1 MTEKI
6 ENKPNTKLDVMVE
19 EFDPFNQMGWT
30 RKHELSLLLLFHFV
44 NVTVS
49 FNLNK
54 SLLKNKKE
62 FIILDMSALRS
73 SYKIKMWC
81 LVLFV

>member
-1 MTEKI
+1 
-6 ENKPNTKLDVMVE
+6 MVD

-49 FNLNK
+49 FNLNQ
-54 SLLKNKKE
+54 SFLKNKKE
-62 FIILDMSALRS
+62 VIILNMPELWN
-73 SYKIKMWC
+73 SYKIKMWY
-81 LVLFV
+81 LVLFI